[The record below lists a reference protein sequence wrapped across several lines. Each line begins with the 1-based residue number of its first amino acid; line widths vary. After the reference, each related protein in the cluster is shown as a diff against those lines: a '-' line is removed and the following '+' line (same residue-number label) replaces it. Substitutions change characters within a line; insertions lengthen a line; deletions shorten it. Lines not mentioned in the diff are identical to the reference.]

1 MNFET
6 GAEKTLKIKG
16 ENMKR
21 NLITLAAAL
30 SIISGGFIVAYG
42 QSNSGSAAPNAKT
55 NSNASQTAAPSAP
68 TFGFGQ
74 GQRFTQR
81 LSGNSPSMLERFTDK
96 LNLTPEQKAKMQ
108 PIFDQTKPQLQQI
121 REEAMQKTHAVIEGT
136 MGQIRAMLTPEQ
148 QAKFDEMRQAHE
160 NARDAMQKM
169 RDTDGE

>member
-1 MNFET
+1 
-6 GAEKTLKIKG
+6 
-16 ENMKR
+16 MKR
-21 NLITLAAAL
+21 NLTTLAAAL
-30 SIISGGFIVAYG
+30 SVISGGFIVAYG
-42 QSNSGSAAPNAKT
+42 QSNSATAPANANA
-55 NSNASQTAAPSAP
+55 NSNAKQTAAPNAP

-81 LSGNSPSMLERFTDK
+81 LSGNSPSMLEKFTEK

-148 QAKFDEMRQAHE
+148 QAKFDEMKQAQE
-160 NARDAMQKM
+160 NAREAMRKM
-169 RDTDGE
+169 RETEGE